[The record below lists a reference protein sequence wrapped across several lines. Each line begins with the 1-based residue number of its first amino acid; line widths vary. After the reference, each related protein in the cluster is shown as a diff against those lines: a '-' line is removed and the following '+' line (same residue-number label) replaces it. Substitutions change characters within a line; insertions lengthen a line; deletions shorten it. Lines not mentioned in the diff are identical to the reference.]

1 MAKGIPKNLLKIC
14 DTHPQFIDWMY
25 NKENAKIYSYGTPTK
40 IDWICPH
47 CGSKVEKISIAK
59 VIARKRVPC
68 KICSDGISYP
78 NKYMY
83 NMLLQLGEEFVSEYM
98 PEWIKPKRYD
108 FYIPSQNLI
117 IEMDGNIGH
126 GRKTF
131 DGRNPKETLEIDN
144 YKDSLANLHGLKVV
158 RIDCIE
164 SDSDYIKN
172 NILNSELS
180 TLFDLSNVDFL
191 LCNKYAYSSLKM
203 KVCDIWNQYHEME
216 NILQETKLPRETI
229 IKYLKD
235 CSKYGLCEYDP
246 KAQMK
251 RSGERNISKAYT
263 ANRKSV
269 ICLEVNKVFESCRE
283 AYKWLGYNIDGH
295 SIQDN
300 CNGITQSAGK
310 HPSTKE
316 RLHWMFYEDYMKM
329 EGCI

>member
-1 MAKGIPKNLLKIC
+1 MAKGIPNNLPKIC
-14 DTHPQFIDWMY
+14 DTHPQFVKWMY
-25 NKENAKIYSYGTPTK
+25 NKEDAKKYSYGSKSK
-40 IDWICPH
+40 IDWICPN
-47 CGSKVEKISIAK
+47 CGAKVENISILS
-59 VIARKRVPC
+59 VIGRERIPC
-68 KICSDGISYP
+68 KVCSDGISYP
-78 NKYMY
+78 NKYMR
-83 NMLLQLGEEFVSEYM
+83 NLLIQLNIIFEQEYM

-108 FYIPSQNLI
+108 FYIPSKNLI
-117 IEMDGNIGH
+117 IEMDGALGH
-126 GRKTF
+126 GRRVFKNKTSY
-131 DGRNPKETLEIDN
+131 ETLMTDI
-144 YKDSLANLHGLKVV
+144 YKDNLAKEHGLKVV

-180 TLFDLSNVDFL
+180 ALFDLSNVDFL

-203 KVCDIWNQYHEME
+203 KVCDIWNQYHEMG

-246 KAQMK
+246 KTQMK

-263 ANRKSV
+263 SNRKSV
-269 ICLEVNKVFESCRE
+269 ICLEINKVFESCRE

-300 CNGITQSAGK
+300 CNGITKSAGK

-316 RLHWMFYEDYMKM
+316 RLHWMFYDDYIKM
-329 EGCI
+329 EGCL